1 MIHNRIPSEH
11 RAVRQMQRAWD
22 TPKIAVCPD
31 SGCACCSLKSQYP
44 QIVMSPLF
52 RKRGHFFFSDTE
64 KTAEKC
70 PLYSRGLFENIAHLF
85 PDKRQKHVRVLFGD
99 FNIHHKIP
107 LDFFRELHILTVR
120 KLMFPFYRGNPP
132 PVLVGGCLI
141 FYTFVRIGENRF
153 LPMQSHQNRT
163 QC

>member
-44 QIVMSPLF
+44 QIVMSL
-52 RKRGHFFFSDTE
+52 
-64 KTAEKC
+64 
-70 PLYSRGLFENIAHLF
+70 LFESGDIFSSPILK
-85 PDKRQKHVRVLFGD
+85 KRQKNVRCIVDD
-99 FNIHHKIP
+99 FLEISHSFFRTKGKNMSVCYSVISTFITKS
-107 LDFFRELHILTVR
+107 LLTFFRELHILTVR
-120 KLMFPFYRGNPP
+120 KLMFPFFEPNLFP
-132 PVLVGGCLI
+132 LLEGGRLI

>member
-1 MIHNRIPSEH
+1 MSHIFFRTKGKNMS
-11 RAVRQMQRAWD
+11 
-22 TPKIAVCPD
+22 VCY
-31 SGCACCSLKSQYP
+31 SVISTFITKSL
-44 QIVMSPLF
+44 L
-52 RKRGHFFFSDTE
+52 T
-64 KTAEKC
+64 
-70 PLYSRGLFENIAHLF
+70 
-85 PDKRQKHVRVLFGD
+85 
-99 FNIHHKIP
+99 
-107 LDFFRELHILTVR
+107 FFRELHILTVG